1 MYVWGFAVLKPY
13 RARVG
18 FMNDGVMA
26 GIDTPEEMI
35 RQPRSERR
43 KSLLSRFHETH

>member
-1 MYVWGFAVLKPY
+1 
-13 RARVG
+13 
-18 FMNDGVMA
+18 MNDGVMA
-26 GIDTPEEMI
+26 GIGTPEEMI